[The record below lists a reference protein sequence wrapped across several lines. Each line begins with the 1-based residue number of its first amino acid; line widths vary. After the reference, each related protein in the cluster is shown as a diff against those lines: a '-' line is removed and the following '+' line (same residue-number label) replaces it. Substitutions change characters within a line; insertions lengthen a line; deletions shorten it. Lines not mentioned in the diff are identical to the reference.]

1 MPKNSTKL
9 KPVKLETTLKK
20 TVKKAASITK
30 KAAAATKKAT
40 SSVAKKS
47 PIKLKLPKFKL
58 PIVKPRPDT
67 IRPKLTESDLINAE
81 SALGGTIF
89 GKIPAGH
96 RREFFRFKDNI
107 WIYHEN
113 WTENG
118 KTLESTITYE
128 VKETGVFKSPLG
140 KEYVKIEGTE
150 LDNFLAA
157 ARAYLTLIKKE
168 IY

>member
-1 MPKNSTKL
+1 MPKN
-9 KPVKLETTLKK
+9 PAKLETTLKK

-30 KAAAATKKAT
+30 KAAMATKK
-40 SSVAKKS
+40 VAKKS

-58 PIVKPRPDT
+58 PIVKPHPDT

-140 KEYVKIEGTE
+140 KEYVKIEGAE

>member
-1 MPKNSTKL
+1 MPKN
-9 KPVKLETTLKK
+9 PAKLETTLKK

-30 KAAAATKKAT
+30 KAAMATKK
-40 SSVAKKS
+40 VAKKS

-58 PIVKPRPDT
+58 PIVKPHPYT
-67 IRPKLTESDLINAE
+67 VRPKLTESDLINAE

-140 KEYVKIEGTE
+140 KEYVKIEGAE

>member
-1 MPKNSTKL
+1 MPQNSAKL
-9 KPVKLETTLKK
+9 DL
-20 TVKKAASITK
+20 KKAAKKTEKAVKTAAKKTIK
-30 KAAAATKKAT
+30 KAAKVT
-40 SSVAKKS
+40 S
-47 PIKLKLPKFKL
+47 KLPKIKL
-58 PIVKPRPDT
+58 PIVKHRPST

-118 KTLESTITYE
+118 KVLESTITYE

-140 KEYVKIEGTE
+140 KEYTKISGAE
-150 LDNFLAA
+150 LENILAV
-157 ARAYLTLIKKE
+157 ARAYLAIIKKE
-168 IY
+168 LY